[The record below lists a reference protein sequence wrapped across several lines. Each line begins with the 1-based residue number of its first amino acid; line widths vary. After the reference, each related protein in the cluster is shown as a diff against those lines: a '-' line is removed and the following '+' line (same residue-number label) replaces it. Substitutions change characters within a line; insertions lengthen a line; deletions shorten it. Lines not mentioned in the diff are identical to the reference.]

1 MPAVAKKSVKKSA
14 ALPVSPAA
22 KKKPKISSP
31 DITAAQKA
39 KLKKAVLPAAGVPLI
54 GCHVSIAGGLQNA
67 PARAALLECETFQI
81 FSRSPHGGSAAP
93 ITPDIATEFKAEM
106 AAAGLSTFVIHAPY
120 ILNFG
125 SAKKSTLYGSINIVR
140 TDLERGSQLGAQY
153 VMFHPGSFKDLGE
166 KEGMTQAREGLE
178 KVLDGYEGTT
188 QLLIEISAGAGSVIG
203 DTFEE
208 IAELMDPIKNHKG
221 FGGICFD
228 TQHAFGSGYDLRDG
242 AAVKKTMASLE
253 KIIGLKYLRMM
264 HANDSKVELGA
275 HVDRHEHIG
284 EGKMGQKAFEEILKF
299 LVAKKLAIPL
309 ILETEHDKVEADIK
323 LLKALRAKA
332 LK

>member
-1 MPAVAKKSVKKSA
+1 MVVKKVVA
-14 ALPVSPAA
+14 NEKVKVIA
-22 KKKPKISSP
+22 KKKPKISATV
-31 DITAAQKA
+31 ITAAQKA
-39 KLKKAVLPAAGVPLI
+39 KLNKAVMPAAGLPLI

-81 FSRSPHGGSAAP
+81 FSRSPHGGPAP
-93 ITPDIATEFKAEM
+93 EITAEVAVEFKAEM
-106 AAAGLSTFVIHAPY
+106 AAAGLNTFVIHAPY

-125 SAKKSTLYGSINIVR
+125 SAKKPTFHGSINLVR
-140 TDLERGSQLGAQY
+140 TDLERGSQLGAQF

-166 KEGMTQAREGLE
+166 QAGMKQAQEGLK
-178 KVLDGYEGTT
+178 KVLDGYSGTT

-208 IAELMDPIKNHKG
+208 IAELMEPIKAHKG

-228 TQHAFGSGYDLRDG
+228 TQHAFGSGYDLRD
-242 AAVKKTMASLE
+242 AASVKKTMTQLD
-253 KIIGLKYLRMM
+253 KIIGFEHLRMM
-264 HANDSKVELGA
+264 HTNDSKVEFGS
-275 HVDRHEHIG
+275 HRDRHEHIG
-284 EGKMGQKAFEEILKF
+284 EGMMGQKAFEEILRF
-299 LVAKKLAIPL
+299 LAQKKLAIPL

-323 LLKALRAKA
+323 LLKALRNKA